1 VGQAARHIVWYAHDR
16 AGALARARA
25 VRPHLESRATV
36 LARLSTPGLDPSSAD
51 LVVLGDEPTRD
62 PLEGLAEQVASL
74 HPDLV
79 VVDGGVDPWAASARL
94 PIPVVGVRRPTW
106 TSPGSAVRA
115 HPVAW
120 LAPFPAVLDA
130 GDLGTELLART
141 LHAGFLS
148 PFVGSRLTRG
158 AARRRLDLDPQGRHV
173 TVLAGQA
180 GLGIDRP
187 TVLAAA
193 ARTRGWT
200 FSVLGACEGSDEPG
214 ERVQF
219 LPWTTDVFTHL
230 VAADAVV
237 GGASPSLVADV
248 AAARRPFAVI
258 ARGDAGDEERSFAA
272 NLERSGA
279 AVAMPSWPPAVAWP
293 ALLAEVVDLSL
304 RPLRRLEDGRGPRRA
319 ASWLDELVAAMPAA
333 GGEGSR
339 LAATGDG

>member
-1 VGQAARHIVWYAHDR
+1 VGQTARHIVWYAHDR

-36 LARLSTPGLDPSSAD
+36 LARLSTPGLDPSAAG
-51 LVVLGDEPTRD
+51 LVVLGDDPSGD
-62 PLEGLAEQVASL
+62 PLQLLVDQVATL
-74 HPDLV
+74 GPGLV
-79 VVDGGVDPWAASARL
+79 VIDGGVDPWDAAARL
-94 PIPVVGVRRPTW
+94 SVPVVGVRRPTW
-106 TSPGSAVRA
+106 APPGSAATA
-115 HPVAW
+115 HPAAW

-130 GDLGTELLART
+130 GDLGPELSART

-148 PFVGSRLTRG
+148 PYVGSRLTRG
-158 AARRRLDLDPQGRHV
+158 AARRRLDLDAHGRHV
-173 TVLAGQA
+173 TILAGRA
-180 GLGIDRP
+180 GLGVDRP

-214 ERVQF
+214 DRVDF
-219 LPWTTDVFTHL
+219 LPWTSDVFPHL

-237 GGASPSLVADV
+237 GAASPSLVADI

-258 ARGDAGDEERSFAA
+258 ARDEQGDEEGSFAT

-279 AVAMPSWPPAVAWP
+279 AVALPSWPPAVAWP
-293 ALLAEVVDLSL
+293 ALLAEVLDLSL

-319 ASWLDELVAAMPAA
+319 AAWLDELVAGAPADSGA
-333 GGEGSR
+333 RSG
-339 LAATGDG
+339 LAATGDR